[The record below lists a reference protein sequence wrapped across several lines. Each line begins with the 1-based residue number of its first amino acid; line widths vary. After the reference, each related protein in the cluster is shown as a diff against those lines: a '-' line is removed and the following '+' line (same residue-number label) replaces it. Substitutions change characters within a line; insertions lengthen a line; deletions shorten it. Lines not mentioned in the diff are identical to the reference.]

1 MTETLCRQVFQAQT
15 LCLICLVDAVVVW
28 AGCQYLHRLADGCLG
43 CAGAS
48 FHPLHCLFASL
59 LRVGKAEQYLK
70 GEVPRIIEFANSIA
84 RDSTMDDT
92 VVRNCV
98 NLLGDVC
105 TVIPNVGAAFNNSS
119 KEWEQLMVYCQDSG
133 HLLGD
138 TEWAIQA
145 VRNTMTGSS

>member
-1 MTETLCRQVFQAQT
+1 MPQ
-15 LCLICLVDAVVVW
+15 
-28 AGCQYLHRLADGCLG
+28 
-43 CAGAS
+43 
-48 FHPLHCLFASL
+48 
-59 LRVGKAEQYLK
+59 
-70 GEVPRIIEFANSIA
+70 IIVFANSIA

-98 NLLGDVC
+98 NLMGDVC
-105 TVIPNVGAAFNNSS
+105 TVIPNVGPAFQTQS

-145 VRNTMTGSS
+145 VRNALASS

>member
-1 MTETLCRQVFQAQT
+1 M
-15 LCLICLVDAVVVW
+15 
-28 AGCQYLHRLADGCLG
+28 
-43 CAGAS
+43 
-48 FHPLHCLFASL
+48 
-59 LRVGKAEQYLK
+59 K

-138 TEWAIQA
+138 TEWAISR
-145 VRNTMTGSS
+145 VRSALQQG